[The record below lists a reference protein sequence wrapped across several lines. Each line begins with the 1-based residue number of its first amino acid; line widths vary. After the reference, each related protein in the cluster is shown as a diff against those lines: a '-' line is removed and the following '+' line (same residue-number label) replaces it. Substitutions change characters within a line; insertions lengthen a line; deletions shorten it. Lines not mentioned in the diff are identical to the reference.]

1 MFLSIVIP
9 AYNEEARLPGT
20 LERVRHYIE
29 QRHAERALEQAEIL
43 VVNDG
48 SRDGTDDVARR
59 FAGEAGAGLAIRL
72 LENPGNKG
80 KGYSVRHGMLE
91 AQGDWILFS
100 DADLSAPIEEG
111 DKLLAAAQSGGFD
124 VAIGSRA
131 LDRSLIGVH
140 QSLFR
145 ENAGRVFNAF
155 MRLATGLPFHDTQC
169 GFKLFRRSAAR
180 EIFSRQRLE
189 RFGFD
194 VEVLYLAHKLGF
206 RAIEVPVRW
215 NHSEGTKVSMV
226 GDSLDMFLDLWRVR
240 RFDWAG
246 LYEAP
251 PGSVSK
257 NCEPDSRPESAS
269 VVSEAP
275 APGSAAPVGVSRE
288 PQGGSGPRDR
298 AGAKE

>member
-29 QRHAERALEQAEIL
+29 QRHAERAAEQAEIL

-48 SRDGTDDVARR
+48 SQDRTAEVARQ
-59 FAGEAGAGLAIRL
+59 FAADAGPGVAVRL

-80 KGYSVRHGMLE
+80 KGYSVRHGTLE

-100 DADLSAPIEEG
+100 DADLSAPIEEC

-145 ENAGRVFNAF
+145 ENAGRVFNAL
-155 MRLATGLPFHDTQC
+155 MRLATSLPFHDTQC

-206 RAIEVPVRW
+206 SAIEVPVRW

-240 RFDWAG
+240 RFDRTG
-246 LYEAP
+246 LYDAP
-251 PGSVSK
+251 GGGVAK
-257 NCEPDSRPESAS
+257 NGEPDSQTASAS
-269 VVSEAP
+269 VVSE
-275 APGSAAPVGVSRE
+275 GSAAPVGVSRE
-288 PQGGSGPRDR
+288 PPGGSGPHGRG
-298 AGAKE
+298 GAKE

>member
-29 QRHAERALEQAEIL
+29 QRHAERAEIL

-48 SRDGTDDVARR
+48 SRDGTADVARQ
-59 FAGEAGAGLAIRL
+59 FAAGAGPGVAVRL

-100 DADLSAPIEEG
+100 DADLSAPIEQC

-140 QSLFR
+140 QSRFR
-145 ENAGRVFNAF
+145 ENAGRLFNAF

-194 VEVLYLAHKLGF
+194 VEVLYLARKLGF

-215 NHSEGTKVSMV
+215 NHSEGTKVSMM

-240 RFDWAG
+240 RFDRTG

-251 PGSVSK
+251 ASGVAK
-257 NCEPDSRPESAS
+257 NDESDGQPASAS
-269 VVSEAP
+269 VVSGCP
-275 APGSAAPVGVSRE
+275 ASLPAAPVGVSRD
-288 PQGGSGPRDR
+288 PPGGSGPDGR